1 MTTSLAQR
9 QLLRWQA
16 ASLGPLLLFYLVLTV
31 LPVINLVAMSL
42 AEVSWAEGHA
52 QWRWV
57 GGANLEAVF
66 ADPVYLAG
74 VRNTAWFAALSV
86 AIQMVLGF
94 VLALLVS
101 RTTRGAQAWRLV
113 FLLPILMPGIV
124 IGAIWKLMY
133 DADFGVV
140 NQLLGVIGVAGR
152 DWTGSPALALGAV
165 IAVDV
170 WHWTPFVFLLMLAGL
185 ESLPQ
190 DVFEAARVDA
200 TPWWRELW
208 RITLPLMLP
217 TLVVTLVFRTVMA
230 FKVFDEIY
238 LLTSGGP
245 GTATEVISFSIYRSF
260 FVQGRSGYGAAL
272 SLVTMLLITVLV
284 VLALNLQA
292 RLNSRSA
299 P

>member
-1 MTTSLAQR
+1 MRNLAIHAR
-9 QLLRWQA
+9 LWRAGCLA
-16 ASLGPLLLFYLVLTV
+16 PLVLFYLVLTL
-31 LPVINLVAMSL
+31 LPV
-42 AEVSWAEGHA
+42 
-52 QWRWV
+52 
-57 GGANLEAVF
+57 ANLAALSLSDIRWDQGRAEWSYAGLSHLSAVF

-74 VRNTAWFAALSV
+74 VRNTVWFSAVSV
-86 AIQMVLGF
+86 SIQMVLGF
-94 VLALLVS
+94 TLALLVS
-101 RTTRGAQAWRLV
+101 RTTRGAQLWRMV

-133 DADFGVV
+133 DVDFGVI
-140 NQLLGVIGVAGR
+140 NQLLGALGLGGH
-152 DWTGSPALALGAV
+152 DWTGSPALAMASI

-208 RITLPLMLP
+208 HITLPLMRP
-217 TLVVTLVFRTVMA
+217 TLLVTLVFRTVMA
-230 FKVFDEIY
+230 FKVFDEVY

-260 FVQGRSGYGAAL
+260 FVQGRMGYGSAL
-272 SLVTMLLITVLV
+272 SLTTMVLIAVLV
-284 VLALNLQA
+284 VLLLNLQN
-292 RLNSRSA
+292 RMKRR
-299 P
+299 PQ

>member
-1 MTTSLAQR
+1 MSSLA
-9 QLLRWQA
+9 LRRRRWNVG
-16 ASLGPLLLFYLVLTV
+16 SLAPLVLFYLVLTV
-31 LPVINLVAMSL
+31 LPVLNLVAMSL
-42 AEVSWAEGHA
+42 AEVSWAEGRSD
-52 QWRWV
+52 WRYV
-57 GGANLEAVF
+57 GGTHLAAVF

-74 VRNTAWFAALSV
+74 VRNTAWFAAVSV
-86 AIQMVLGF
+86 SIQMVLGF

-101 RTTRGAQAWRLV
+101 RTKRGATAWRMV

-133 DADFGVV
+133 DVDFGVV
-140 NQLLGVIGVAGR
+140 NQLLGAIGLPGR
-152 DWTGSPALALGAV
+152 DWTGSPEWAMAAI

-208 RITLPLMLP
+208 HITLPLMLP
-217 TLVVTLVFRTVMA
+217 TLIVTLVFRTVMA

-245 GTATEVISFSIYRSF
+245 GTTTEVISFSIYRSF
-260 FVQGRSGYGAAL
+260 FVQGRVGYGAAL
-272 SLVTMLLITVLV
+272 SLVTMLLITVLI
-284 VLALNLQA
+284 VLTLNLQS
-292 RLNSRSA
+292 RLNRN
-299 P
+299 PR